1 MAIFKRKL
9 DDEEMPERQSTG
21 LNILCNN
28 LKKTYVK
35 YMTNLGAY
43 IFHYGKFVI
52 IKSFEYTKKAS
63 LFTATKT
70 VSLSKKLGNSV
81 VKLLKRVF
89 AKPLA
94 YFSSLKASVSAKK
107 EKDGLFPAIRH
118 CFAYLGKSA
127 WNSKRIVIKTFNYVA
142 PVAAIVFLVSLVTYA
157 KDTKYAIS
165 VEYNGKVI
173 GYIEDEGVADE
184 AQKILQ
190 ERINYVEGDEPIT
203 IEPKLSL
210 QKLSS
215 KTEIYDGNELA
226 NKLISTSDADI
237 KEAYGI
243 YINDKFHGAVEDDTK
258 IKATLDDILSKYK
271 TGNPTEVVEFVDKI
285 EIKEGLYFDSGIISE
300 DEFIDKL
307 NGNKQVDEYYTIV
320 AGDAPT
326 LIAQKVGIPYSQLK
340 ALNPEIET
348 KCFVGQQVLV
358 NRSKPYLSVRVTRE
372 EQYDETIPYSTV
384 NVQDPTKYKGQSTV
398 LVNGENGTAHVN
410 AKVSI
415 VDGIEESRTITS
427 RQITKNPVDKKVSV
441 GTKSTGADPQ
451 TIAAAG
457 GKMLWPTGGGY
468 NYISNYFRGYAHRGI
483 DIASNGVHLPI
494 YAAQDGTVIQAGWSR
509 SYGNCIKISH
519 GNGVV
524 TLYAHLS
531 KINVPVG
538 TKVSKGDLIG
548 IMGNTGYSF
557 GVHLHFEVQQYGKL
571 LNPLSFL
578 R

>member
-9 DDEEMPERQSTG
+9 NDEEMPEKQLSG
-21 LNILCNN
+21 LNLLCNN
-28 LKKTYVK
+28 FKKTYVK

-43 IFHYGKFVI
+43 IFHYGKYVM
-52 IKSFEYTKKAS
+52 IKSFGLMKKAT
-63 LFTATKT
+63 LFAAAK
-70 VSLSKKLGNSV
+70 VACLFKKLGNSV
-81 VKLLKRVF
+81 LKLIKRII
-89 AKPLA
+89 AKPA
-94 YFSSLKASVSAKK
+94 GFFNSLKASVSAKK

-127 WNSKRIVIKTFNYVA
+127 WNSKGIVIKTINYVA
-142 PVAAIVFLVSLVTYA
+142 PVVAIVFFVSLVTYA
-157 KDTKYAIS
+157 KDAKYAIS

-173 GYIEDEGVADE
+173 GYIQDEGVADE

-190 ERINYVEGDEPIT
+190 ERINYVEGDQPISV
-203 IEPKLSL
+203 EPKLSL
-210 QKLSS
+210 QKLSG
-215 KTEIYDGNELA
+215 KTTVYDGTELA
-226 NKLISTSDADI
+226 EKLIRTSDADI

-243 YINDKFHGAVEDDTK
+243 YINDKFQGAVEDDEK
-258 IKATLDDILSKYK
+258 IKDTLDDILEKYK
-271 TGNPTEVVEFVDKI
+271 TDNPTEVVEFVDKI
-285 EIKEGLYFDSGIISE
+285 EIKEGLYFESGIIRE
-300 DEFIDKL
+300 EKFIEKL

-358 NRSKPYLSVRVTRE
+358 NRSKPYLSVRVTRDE
-372 EQYDETIPYSTV
+372 EYDETIPYSTV
-384 NVQDPTKYKGQSTV
+384 NVQDPTKYKGQTTV
-398 LVNGENGTAHVN
+398 LVNGENGTAHVS
-410 AKVSI
+410 AKVSL

-441 GTKSTGADPQ
+441 GTKSTGASQ
-451 TIAAAG
+451 EAITAAG

-468 NYISNYFRGYAHRGI
+468 NYISTYFMNYGHRGI
-483 DIASNGVHLPI
+483 DIASNGARLPI
-494 YAAQDGTVIQAGWSR
+494 YAAQEGTVIQAGWNR
-509 SYGNCIKISH
+509 SYGNCVKISH
-519 GNGVV
+519 GDGIV
-524 TLYAHLS
+524 TLYGHMS
-531 KINVPVG
+531 KVNVAVG